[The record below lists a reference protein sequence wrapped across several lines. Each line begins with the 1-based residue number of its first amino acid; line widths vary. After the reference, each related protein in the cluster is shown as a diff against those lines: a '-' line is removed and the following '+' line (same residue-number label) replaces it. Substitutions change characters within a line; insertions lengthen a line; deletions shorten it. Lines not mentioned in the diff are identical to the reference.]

1 MPFSK
6 TENGRSL
13 VKSTTILIKVQRD
26 SLAKMPTNAF
36 ISQFF
41 QFLYEAVEFAKEK
54 EKEEKKERT
63 KKEEVNEGKN

>member
-1 MPFSK
+1 
-6 TENGRSL
+6 
-13 VKSTTILIKVQRD
+13 
-26 SLAKMPTNAF
+26 MPTNAF